1 VERKVVH
8 FLNVKNI
15 LTMKRILM
23 GIALSLTVFMLSG
36 QNYIDGTLLYHN
48 NPEYP
53 ISEAEVMLYD
63 QAGQLIAT
71 TITNADGYFGF
82 EDVPDGSYNVEFSTD
97 LDLGHVTM
105 EDALSI
111 VFYLAGIVDYSPL
124 QQLAMDV
131 NGSGNIGMDDFTYI
145 LIQHILFGNPF
156 PVGEWVFEDY
166 EVNTNTRSGDGSIG
180 GSRTGDAEGVLV
192 PTGRDEVQGYE
203 LLTRS
208 QIHTST
214 DEVWIP
220 VFAQLSE
227 QSILGYVLAIN
238 FNPEQ
243 LEILDVKS
251 PLGEVNYS
259 IVDNQLRISWID
271 AEAGFSIDDNTPLTH
286 ISVKI
291 KDQTFDGKYFTL
303 GSNTQIL
310 GQDGKSI
317 DYLVFEMPELIFQN
331 ITATVFPNPTT
342 DFVNLKLSM
351 DESTDLMVKIYNP
364 SGQLL
369 VNKIINAVKGIQTKQ
384 VILPQLI
391 PGIYQI
397 VVQDVNN
404 GQFLINKKLIIK

>member
-1 VERKVVH
+1 
-8 FLNVKNI
+8 
-15 LTMKRILM
+15 MKRILL
-23 GIALSLTVFMLSG
+23 GVALSLTVFVLSG

-53 ISEAEVMLYD
+53 IPETEAFLYD
-63 QAGQLIAT
+63 QAGQLVAT
-71 TITNADGYFGF
+71 TLTNADGYFGF
-82 EDVPDGSYNVEFSTD
+82 ENIPDGIYNVEFSTD
-97 LDLGHVTM
+97 LDLGQVTM

-111 VFYLAGIVDYSPL
+111 VFYLAGLIDYTPM

-131 NGSGNIGMDDFTYI
+131 NGNGNIGMDDFTYI

-166 EVNTNTRSGDGSIG
+166 EVNTSTREGDISIG

-203 LLTRS
+203 FVSRS
-208 QIHTST
+208 QVNVNT
-214 DEVWIP
+214 DELWIP

-243 LEILDVKS
+243 LEIMDVKS

-259 IVDNQLRISWID
+259 IIDNQLRISWID
-271 AEAGFSIDDNTPLTH
+271 IESGFQIDANTPLTN

-291 KDQTFDGKYFTL
+291 KEQAPDGQYFTL
-303 GSNTQIL
+303 GSGTQIL

-317 DYLVFEMPELIFQN
+317 DYLVFEMPELIFQDA
-331 ITATVFPNPTT
+331 TATVFPNPTT
-342 DFVNLKLSM
+342 DVINLKLSL
-351 DESTDLMVKIYNP
+351 DESTDLLVRIYNMN
-364 SGQLL
+364 GQVL
-369 VNKIINAVKGIQTKQ
+369 VNKMINAVKGNQTKQ
-384 VILPQLI
+384 VVLPGLTPGLYQL
-391 PGIYQI
+391 
-397 VVQDVNN
+397 VVQDVN
-404 GQFLINKKLIIK
+404 QYQILINEKLIIK

>member
-1 VERKVVH
+1 
-8 FLNVKNI
+8 
-15 LTMKRILM
+15 MKRILM
-23 GIALSLTVFMLSG
+23 GIALSLTVFVLSG

-48 NPEYP
+48 DPEYP
-53 ISEAEVMLYD
+53 IPEAEAVLFD
-63 QAGQLIAT
+63 QAGQIVAT
-71 TITNADGYFGF
+71 TLTNADGYFGF
-82 EDVPDGSYNVEFSTD
+82 ENVPDGSFYVEFSTD
-97 LDLGHVTM
+97 LDLGQVTM

-111 VFYLAGIVDYSPL
+111 IFYLAGIVDYTPL

-166 EVNTNTRSGDGSIG
+166 EVNTNNRSGDGSIG

-208 QIHTST
+208 QINVRT

-227 QSILGYVLAIN
+227 QSILGYVLAVN
-238 FNPEQ
+238 FDPEK

-251 PLGEVNYS
+251 PLGEVNYN
-259 IVDNQLRISWID
+259 IVENQLRISWID
-271 AEAGFSIDDNTPLTH
+271 ANSGFSVDANTPLTN
-286 ISVKI
+286 IYVKI
-291 KDQTFDGKYFTL
+291 KDQAPDGQYFTL

-310 GQDGKSI
+310 DQDGKSI

-342 DFVNLKLSM
+342 DFVNLKLSL
-351 DESTDLMVKIYNP
+351 DESTDLFVKIYSPN
-364 SGQLL
+364 GQVL
-369 VNKIINAVKGIQTKQ
+369 VNKMINAVKGNQTKQ
-384 VILPQLI
+384 VVLPQLTQ
-391 PGIYQI
+391 GLYQI
-397 VVQDVNN
+397 VVQDVIK
-404 GQFLINKKLIIK
+404 GQILINEKLIIK

>member
-1 VERKVVH
+1 
-8 FLNVKNI
+8 
-15 LTMKRILM
+15 MKRILM

-48 NPEYP
+48 NPEYH
-53 ISEAEVMLYD
+53 ISEADAVLYD
-63 QAGQLIAT
+63 QAGQLVAT

-82 EDVPDGSYNVEFSTD
+82 ENVPDGSYYVEFSTD

-111 VFYLAGIVDYSPL
+111 VFYLAGIVDYTPL

-180 GSRTGDAEGVLV
+180 GSRTGGAEGVLV

-251 PLGEVNYS
+251 PLGKVNYS

-271 AEAGFSIDDNTPLTH
+271 AEAGFSIDDNTPLTN

-291 KDQTFDGKYFTL
+291 KDQTFDGQYFTL

-369 VNKIINAVKGIQTKQ
+369 VNKIINAVKGLQTKQ
-384 VILPQLI
+384 VVLPQLI

-404 GQFLINKKLIIK
+404 GQFLINEKLIIK